1 MKGNVFVFV
10 DSNLFIYAYSDVNS
24 EKQTKAR
31 KLI

>member
-1 MKGNVFVFV
+1 MKGNVFL
-10 DSNLFIYAYSDVNS
+10 DRNLFIYAYSDVNS